1 MTDIVCW
8 ELIFVIIFQFVKQQN
23 VEKRG
28 NMVLSTALLAIC
40 GYAMM
45 MRKLRTVPPFVTAH
59 TFCTSQDIQIQKEN
73 WGNHAFF
80 RDN

>member
-1 MTDIVCW
+1 M
-8 ELIFVIIFQFVKQQN
+8 IIFQFVKQQN

-59 TFCTSQDIQIQKEN
+59 TFCASQDIQIQKEN